1 MIIVNISAKLLD
13 NENTMLFLILLYILL
28 PSSIAT
34 TIVEKESSINTISE
48 ADFVTSVPVIPIPT
62 PT

>member
-34 TIVEKESSINTISE
+34 TIVEKNHPLILYQKLTL
-48 ADFVTSVPVIPIPT
+48 
-62 PT
+62 